1 MAQITVKLSLRVAWW
16 VRWYLA
22 GVGVAARLT
31 GATLDITKVERWI
44 RRGLSVHASSR
55 PQRAARSR

>member
-22 GVGVAARLT
+22 GVAIAARLT
-31 GATLDITKVERWI
+31 GATPDMTKVERWI
-44 RRGLSVHASSR
+44 RRGLSVHASRTPLS
-55 PQRAARSR
+55 AAA

>member
-22 GVGVAARLT
+22 WVAVAARLT
-31 GATLDITKVERWI
+31 GAPPNIVKVERDQ
-44 RRGLSVHASSR
+44 SR
-55 PQRAARSR
+55 PVRTQSAAGRR